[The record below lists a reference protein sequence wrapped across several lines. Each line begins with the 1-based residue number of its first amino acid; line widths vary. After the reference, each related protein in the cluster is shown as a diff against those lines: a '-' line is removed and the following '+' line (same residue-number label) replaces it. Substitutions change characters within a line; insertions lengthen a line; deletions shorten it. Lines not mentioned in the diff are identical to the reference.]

1 MNSRRLSSA
10 RAGTLHSVRRFD
22 PKRIFPLM
30 KSIPVTSLVLSAALG
45 LGLIDQAHGQEP
57 TANTNVAMA
66 NPKTKAGAVERK
78 SPPPAWPDRP
88 LSLADCLNLAEA
100 QNGAIA
106 AAKKELEASE
116 GVVIQ
121 TRAIVIPKL
130 QATGNFT
137 TVEDS
142 SLEVAQT
149 PLGNFNFGQTES
161 WDAGIRLVQ
170 SLYEG
175 GRMASALRSARLTRE
190 VAVNRYQSALLDAF
204 LEVRLTYYGAL
215 LALEQIGVQEASVR
229 LLERELQDNRRRF
242 DAGSVPRFNV
252 LRAEV
257 ELANAQPRLIR
268 SRNAW
273 RNAKTYLGSLL
284 GYRVPNEITEDVPL
298 QLSDRLETPVF
309 ALDLGRALGLA
320 QEQRTELRALRA
332 AERLRAE
339 GVVTARAGYLPS
351 LQGFAGYG
359 VRRSQFGENLDSE
372 LHGWNAGVQAHWNIF
387 DGRLTR
393 GRVVEAKARQEQAD
407 IDYDNAARQ
416 ISVEVRTAFSNF
428 VEAREVLES
437 QQKVVEQATEAL
449 RLATARAEAG
459 SGTQLE
465 SLSAQTAL
473 TEARTTQNLARHDYL
488 VALARLQRAVGL
500 GIEGAKLPEK

>member
-1 MNSRRLSSA
+1 MKSMPTLSGVGA
-10 RAGTLHSVRRFD
+10 VLIGLAVVTTAWAAEPAGTNAPTRGRA
-22 PKRIFPLM
+22 
-30 KSIPVTSLVLSAALG
+30 SAA
-45 LGLIDQAHGQEP
+45 
-57 TANTNVAMA
+57 
-66 NPKTKAGAVERK
+66 RS
-78 SPPPAWPDRP
+78 SPAPAWPQRP

-106 AAKKELEASE
+106 VAKKELEASE

-121 TRAIVIPKL
+121 TRAIVIPKV

-137 TVEDS
+137 ALEDS
-142 SLEVAQT
+142 SLEVART
-149 PLGNFNFGQTES
+149 PFGNLSFGQTES
-161 WDAGIRLVQ
+161 WDVGIRLVQ
-170 SLYEG
+170 SIYEG
-175 GRMASALRSARLTRE
+175 GRLASALRSARLTRE
-190 VAVNRYQSALLDAF
+190 AAVNRYQSSLLDAF
-204 LEVRLTYYGAL
+204 LEVRVTYYNAL

-268 SRNAW
+268 ARNAW

-298 QLSDRLETPVF
+298 TLSDRLETP
-309 ALDLGRALGLA
+309 AYDLDLGRALAMA

-332 AERLRAE
+332 LEQLRAE

-359 VRRSQFGENLDSE
+359 VRRSQFGADLDNE
-372 LHGWNAGVQAHWNIF
+372 LHGWNAGVQANWNLF

-407 IDYDNAARQ
+407 LDFDNAARQ
-416 ISVEVRTAFSNF
+416 ISVEVRTAYSNF
-428 VEAREVLES
+428 LEAREVLES
-437 QQKVVEQATEAL
+437 QKKVVEQANEAL
-449 RLATARAEAG
+449 RLATARSEAG
-459 SGTQLE
+459 SGTQLDV
-465 SLSAQTAL
+465 LSAQTAL
-473 TEARTTQNLARHDYL
+473 TEARTTQNLASHDYL

-500 GIEGAKLPEK
+500 GVEASKLPQK